1 MDIED
6 GIVTATGLPFTLT
19 STNIAGS
26 DDTDGFSL
34 VYNQVIHFKSFDC
47 FQKDPGDHCFI
58 WNFSSHVEHLI
69 NSLHQWLHNGN
80 EYDGTNVKLNH
91 TFYCIL
97 IIVTREIKY
106 LCIFK
111 TVRHKNWCLGQIVLW
126 YSDNLLT
133 L

>member
-58 WNFSSHVEHLI
+58 
-69 NSLHQWLHNGN
+69 
-80 EYDGTNVKLNH
+80 
-91 TFYCIL
+91 
-97 IIVTREIKY
+97 
-106 LCIFK
+106 
-111 TVRHKNWCLGQIVLW
+111 
-126 YSDNLLT
+126 
-133 L
+133 